1 MHLVFLY
8 FSPLLCLNLFA
19 YQLMLQVSGR
29 YLLVKIVIF
38 FFFGQVIKIVF
49 VLGCKE
55 KNIYVVAFLY

>member
-8 FSPLLCLNLFA
+8 FTPLLCLNLFA
-19 YQLMLQVSGR
+19 YQLILQVSGR
-29 YLLVKIVIF
+29 CLLVKIVIF

-55 KNIYVVAFLY
+55 KKNIYML

>member
-8 FSPLLCLNLFA
+8 FPPLLCLNLFA

-38 FFFGQVIKIVF
+38 VFFFGQVIKIVF

-55 KNIYVVAFLY
+55 KKYIYML